1 MLVKLNNN
9 HGERKQTPTSHF
21 PKQKKSNKTKESS
34 VIYVEGR
41 AIREARVTPPS
52 HPLVWRK
59 LSGSLTF
66 EEENGFGESV
76 FVVVVVEVVTLVDA
90 TKSRRRRRGE
100 ATGKKQKENHKC
112 GDEARRRDS
121 KRHFS
126 LLTLT
131 NGERE
136 ALG

>member
-1 MLVKLNNN
+1 M
-9 HGERKQTPTSHF
+9 
-21 PKQKKSNKTKESS
+21 
-34 VIYVEGR
+34 IYVEGR

-76 FVVVVVEVVTLVDA
+76 FVVVVVEVVTLVVVDA
-90 TKSRRRRRGE
+90 TKRRRRRRGE

-112 GDEARRRDS
+112 GDVARRRDS

-131 NGERE
+131 NGARE

>member
-9 HGERKQTPTSHF
+9 QRKQTPTSHF
-21 PKQKKSNKTKESS
+21 PKHKKKSNKTKESS

-76 FVVVVVEVVTLVDA
+76 FVVMVVEVVTLVNA
-90 TKSRRRRRGE
+90 SERRRRRRGKDI
-100 ATGKKQKENHKC
+100 GKKQKENQKC
-112 GDEARRRDS
+112 GDEARRRER

>member
-1 MLVKLNNN
+1 MEKENKPPRHIFQNI
-9 HGERKQTPTSHF
+9 K
-21 PKQKKSNKTKESS
+21 KKSNKTKESS

-76 FVVVVVEVVTLVDA
+76 FVVLVVEVVTLVNA
-90 TKSRRRRRGE
+90 SERRRRRRGKDI
-100 ATGKKQKENHKC
+100 GKKQKENQKC
-112 GDEARRRDS
+112 GDEARR
-121 KRHFS
+121 
-126 LLTLT
+126 T
-131 NGERE
+131 ERK
-136 ALG
+136 